1 MDLSPSTWHAL
12 GLSVAASFIGLGT
25 YAIATPVQ
33 AAKVF
38 GVYPE
43 GTQSRSDNKAY
54 QTDKDKH
61 AKAATV
67 SMKLLG
73 ARDLSLGLAI
83 ASFGYQH
90 NQRAMGT
97 VILSALILC
106 VVDVYEIWK
115 MRGPGWGS
123 AFAVGAAIWIAIG
136 YGLVQ

>member
-1 MDLSPSTWHAL
+1 MDLSPSTWRAL
-12 GLSVAASFIGLGT
+12 GLSVAANFIGLGT
-25 YAIATPVQ
+25 YAIAVPVQ

-43 GTQSRSDNKAY
+43 STQSRSDDKVHL
-54 QTDKDKH
+54 TDKNKH

-73 ARDLSLGLAI
+73 ARDISIGLAI
-83 ASFGYQH
+83 AVFGYQH

-106 VVDVYEIWK
+106 VADVYEIWK

-123 AFAVGAAIWIAIG
+123 AFALGAAVWIAIG

>member
-38 GVYPE
+38 GVYPDS
-43 GTQSRSDNKAY
+43 TQSPSDEKVHL
-54 QTDKDKH
+54 TDKNKH
-61 AKAATV
+61 AKAAIV

-73 ARDLSLGLAI
+73 ARDLSIGVAI
-83 ASFGYQH
+83 AVFGYQH

-123 AFAVGAAIWIAIG
+123 AFAVGAAVWMAIG